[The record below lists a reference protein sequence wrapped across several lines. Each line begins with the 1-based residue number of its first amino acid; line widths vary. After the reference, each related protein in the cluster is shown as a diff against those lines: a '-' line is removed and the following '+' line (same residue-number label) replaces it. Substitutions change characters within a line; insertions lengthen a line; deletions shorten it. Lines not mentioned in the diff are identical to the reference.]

1 MSSRST
7 VVLVLLATVL
17 TVSLASGAAAAA
29 LARWDNASV
38 PAAITR
44 AGVTFAGTLSVG
56 LALTALLISAW
67 P

>member
-1 MSSRST
+1 MSPRST

>member
-1 MSSRST
+1 MSPRST

-44 AGVTFAGTLSVG
+44 AGAAFAGTLTVG